1 MTSDNAAVFAAAVRL
16 RAALDFPGNDPD
28 AAIEAHLALKVLASA
43 PWPVARRA
51 MRSANVP
58 PLLLAIWWHLQGG
71 WGRRVS

>member
-1 MTSDNAAVFAAAVRL
+1 MTSDNAPVFAAAERL
-16 RAALDFPGNDPD
+16 RAALDFPGDD
-28 AAIEAHLALKVLASA
+28 REMAIEAHLAFKALASA